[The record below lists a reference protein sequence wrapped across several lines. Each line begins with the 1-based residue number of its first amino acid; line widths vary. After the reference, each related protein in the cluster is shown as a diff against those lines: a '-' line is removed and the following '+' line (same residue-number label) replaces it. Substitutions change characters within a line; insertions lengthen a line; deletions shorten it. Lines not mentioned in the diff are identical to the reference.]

1 VNPIT
6 KIATLLKSSKIQVI
20 LDQMICSG
28 SNFVTTILLARQ
40 LGIQEFGIYASVI
53 LVLYLFLSVS
63 NALIVAPF
71 QVQQAKE
78 SDQSTYISSLFIWQI
93 IICLLFILLIFA
105 VSIAHI
111 HAVQSLQ
118 AYVTLIVFLII
129 TFLLQDFFRKVFI
142 AVGKLKEAL
151 YIDIITNFS
160 QLIWLA
166 SSAYKHTLNLSQSL
180 FIMAITFIPSII
192 AGLIY
197 LKPVIPAFSKFINH
211 GKQLIISGKWLLL
224 TAMVQWWSNNFFVV
238 ASGLFI
244 SISALGALR
253 LAQTLFGVLNVFLQ
267 VYENYLLPA
276 ASRLFI
282 QSSLH
287 LKQYLRKS
295 TLKSLILLIPVSICI
310 IVLAKPIF
318 RLSGGSAYV
327 DYAFVLQGMVILYLF
342 IFIGYPIRMAI
353 RVMMLNRE
361 FFFAYMI
368 TLVFSLIASR
378 FLIREMGLAGVIT
391 GLIINQLL
399 VLTYW
404 QFILIRKK
412 FVLWH

>member
-1 VNPIT
+1 
-6 KIATLLKSSKIQVI
+6 
-20 LDQMICSG
+20 
-28 SNFVTTILLARQ
+28 
-40 LGIQEFGIYASVI
+40 
-53 LVLYLFLSVS
+53 
-63 NALIVAPF
+63 
-71 QVQQAKE
+71 
-78 SDQSTYISSLFIWQI
+78 
-93 IICLLFILLIFA
+93 
-105 VSIAHI
+105 
-111 HAVQSLQ
+111 
-118 AYVTLIVFLII
+118 
-129 TFLLQDFFRKVFI
+129 
-142 AVGKLKEAL
+142 
-151 YIDIITNFS
+151 
-160 QLIWLA
+160 
-166 SSAYKHTLNLSQSL
+166 
-180 FIMAITFIPSII
+180 
-192 AGLIY
+192 
-197 LKPVIPAFSKFINH
+197 
-211 GKQLIISGKWLLL
+211 
-224 TAMVQWWSNNFFVV
+224 
-238 ASGLFI
+238 
-244 SISALGALR
+244 
-253 LAQTLFGVLNVFLQ
+253 VLNVFLQ